1 MAEQAAMDD
10 RQLLRRFTE
19 NNSQQAF
26 AALTARYL
34 NLVYSVCLR
43 EVRDAALAE
52 DVT

>member
-1 MAEQAAMDD
+1 MTEDGRLIRQYARQGSQAALS
-10 RQLLRRFTE
+10 RLV
-19 NNSQQAF
+19 
-26 AALTARYL
+26 ARHL

>member
-1 MAEQAAMDD
+1 MTEDGRLIRQYARQGSQAAFS
-10 RQLLRRFTE
+10 RLV
-19 NNSQQAF
+19 
-26 AALTARYL
+26 ARHR